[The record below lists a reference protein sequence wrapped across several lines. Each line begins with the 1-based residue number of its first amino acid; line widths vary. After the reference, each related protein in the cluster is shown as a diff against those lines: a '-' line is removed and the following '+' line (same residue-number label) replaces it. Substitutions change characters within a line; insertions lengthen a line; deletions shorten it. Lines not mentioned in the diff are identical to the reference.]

1 MSAKLKLSDSLN
13 LIKNFKTSGTITPSS
28 KALIKALLAPVDF
41 SSARCLIELGPGTGC
56 VTRSILERM
65 HPDCILICFE
75 VNGDFIDQLEALRD
89 SRLRV
94 VNACASSIRTILNDL
109 DIEEVDHIVSSL
121 PLALIDNEVVKRI
134 LEAVKTNLREGGRF
148 LQFQYSLSN
157 YAELKPIFKTVK
169 LDFTFRNMPPAFV
182 YECTK

>member
-1 MSAKLKLSDSLN
+1 MRAD
-13 LIKNFKTSGTITPSS
+13 
-28 KALIKALLAPVDF
+28 
-41 SSARCLIELGPGTGC
+41 C
-56 VTRSILERM
+56 V
-65 HPDCILICFE
+65 LICFE
-75 VNGDFIDQLEALRD
+75 VNSDFIGELEALQD

-94 VNACASSIRTILNDL
+94 VNSCASSIRTILDDL

-121 PLALIDNEVVKRI
+121 PLALIEDEVVKRI
-134 LEAVKTNLREGGRF
+134 LESVRSNLREGGRF

-157 YAELKPIFKTVK
+157 YAELKPIFKKVK